1 MSVPTGMTNKVAIA
15 LIAAAAVLTSCAG
28 PSSERSAAPPKVDGT
43 TPTTTAGAPAD
54 PGGRWLGGD
63 SDREWSGGG
72 SGGDAAGSAVT
83 SEGYAAED
91 AATLRSTAKPAAG
104 APAPPTTLIPGDVIA
119 PPQRSGP
126 GLRAGSVDDNA
137 AFADYLKYR
146 DEFRRLGIT
155 VHDIDVSIRHV
166 VTVVDQDGKPLL
178 GAVVRAGDQ
187 EVRSGPDG
195 RALLFGNIGA
205 ATVDWQ
211 NTRVTVDFA
220 QDAGREHRVTVPV
233 RRPEGR
239 AKLDVLFLIDTTGSM
254 GDEIDRLK
262 DSVRSVA
269 ERISGL
275 PGDTDLRI
283 GMTVYRDRGDLFVTR
298 TFDFTSSVD
307 IFKAA
312 LAEVR
317 AGGGGDTPE
326 DLNAG
331 LHQAV
336 TSPSWRGD
344 DTVKLMF
351 LVADAPPHL
360 DYQDGPDYADDVR
373 AAARRGIKIM
383 PIASSGLDDQGEY
396 VFRQLA
402 QITMARFTFLTYG
415 ADGASPGDHTDH
427 HVSDYAVLALD
438 DLVVRLVADELRP
451 LGSGGQ

>member
-1 MSVPTGMTNKVAIA
+1 MTNKVAIA
-15 LIAAAAVLTSCAG
+15 LIAAAAILTSCAG
-28 PSSERSAAPPKVDGT
+28 PSAERSAAPPTGDGT
-43 TPTTTAGAPAD
+43 TVTTAPPGAPAD

-63 SDREWSGGG
+63 ADRDWDRGGFAE
-72 SGGDAAGSAVT
+72 GGASSTEAYAV
-83 SEGYAAED
+83 ED
-91 AATLRSTAKPAAG
+91 AASLRSTAKPAAG
-104 APAPPTTLIPGDVIA
+104 GAPGAPAPPVTVLPGDVVA
-119 PPQRSGP
+119 APQRSGP

-146 DEFRRLGIT
+146 EEFRRLGIT

-178 GAVVRAGDQ
+178 GAVVQEGDQ
-187 EVRSGPDG
+187 EVRTGPDG
-195 RALLFGNIGA
+195 RALLFGDIGGVNVRYGDTAVA
-205 ATVDWQ
+205 A
-211 NTRVTVDFA
+211 DFA
-220 QDAGREHRVTVPV
+220 QDAGREHRLTLPV

-275 PGDTDLRI
+275 PGNTDLRL

-307 IFKAA
+307 VFKTA

-344 DTVKLMF
+344 DTVKLTF
-351 LVADAPPHL
+351 LIADAPPHL

-402 QITMARFTFLTYG
+402 QITMGRFTFLTYG
-415 ADGASPGDHTDH
+415 ADGASPGDRTDH

-438 DLVVRLVADELRP
+438 DLVVRLVSDELRP

>member
-1 MSVPTGMTNKVAIA
+1 MTNKVAIT
-15 LIAAAAVLTSCAG
+15 LIAAAAILTSCAG
-28 PSSERSAAPPKVDGT
+28 PSSTEHSATGPSTGGT
-43 TPTTTAGAPAD
+43 TATTTTAPAD

-63 SDREWSGGG
+63 ADRVWSDSG
-72 SGGDAAGSAVT
+72 SGGSADRSV
-83 SEGYAAED
+83 AEE
-91 AATLRSTAKPAAG
+91 AYGLPASTTAPASAKSAKPASGVA
-104 APAPPTTLIPGDVIA
+104 AATSDEPPVPGDLIA
-119 PPQRSGP
+119 PPDRQGP

-146 DEFRRLGIT
+146 DEFRRLGIR
-155 VHDIDVSIRHV
+155 VHDIDVSVRHV
-166 VTVVDQDGKPLL
+166 VTVVDEAGQPLL
-178 GAVVRAGDQ
+178 GATVTAGDQ
-187 EVRSGPDG
+187 EVRTGPDG
-195 RALLFGNIGA
+195 RALLFGNVGGA
-205 ATVDWQ
+205 SVRWGDSQAA
-211 NTRVTVDFA
+211 VDFS
-220 QDAGREHRVTVPV
+220 QDSREHRVSLPV

-239 AKLDVLFLIDTTGSM
+239 AKLDVLFLIDPTGSM
-254 GDEIDRLK
+254 GDEIARLK

-269 ERISGL
+269 ERISSL
-275 PGDTDLRI
+275 PANADLRL
-283 GMTVYRDRGDLFVTR
+283 GMTLYRDRGDLFVTR

-307 IFKAA
+307 VFKAA

-317 AGGGGDTPE
+317 ADGGGDTPE

-336 TSPSWRGD
+336 TGPSWRGD

-360 DYQDGPDYADDVR
+360 DYQDGPDYAADVR

-402 QITMARFTFLTYG
+402 QITMGRFTFLTYG
-415 ADGASPGDHTDH
+415 ADGASPGDQTDH

-438 DLVVRLVADELRP
+438 DLVVRLVSDELRP

>member
-1 MSVPTGMTNKVAIA
+1 V
-15 LIAAAAVLTSCAG
+15 
-28 PSSERSAAPPKVDGT
+28 
-43 TPTTTAGAPAD
+43 APA
-54 PGGRWLGGD
+54 
-63 SDREWSGGG
+63 S
-72 SGGDAAGSAVT
+72 
-83 SEGYAAED
+83 
-91 AATLRSTAKPAAG
+91 
-104 APAPPTTLIPGDVIA
+104 PTTLVPGDVA
-119 PPQRSGP
+119 PIQRSGP

-137 AFADYLKYR
+137 AFSDYLKYR
-146 DEFRRLGIT
+146 DEFRRLGIK

-166 VTVVDQDGKPLL
+166 VTVVDEAGQPLL
-178 GAVVRAGDQ
+178 GATVTAGDQ
-187 EVRSGPDG
+187 EARTGPDG
-195 RALLFGNIGA
+195 RALLFGNVGG
-205 ATVDWQ
+205 ATVRWGESQ
-211 NTRVTVDFA
+211 AAVDFG
-220 QDAGREHRVTVPV
+220 QDSREHSVTLPV

-269 ERISGL
+269 ERIAGL
-275 PGDTDLRI
+275 PANADLRL

-307 IFKAA
+307 VFKTA

-317 AGGGGDTPE
+317 ADGGGDTPE

-336 TSPSWRGD
+336 TGPSWRGD

-351 LVADAPPHL
+351 LIADAPPHL
-360 DYQDGPDYADDVR
+360 DYQDGPDYAADVR

-415 ADGASPGDHTDH
+415 ADGASPGDQTDH

-438 DLVVRLVADELRP
+438 DLVVRLVSDELRP

>member
-1 MSVPTGMTNKVAIA
+1 MTNKVAIT
-15 LIAAAAVLTSCAG
+15 LIAAAAILTSCAD
-28 PSSERSAAPPKVDGT
+28 PSAERAAVPPKGDGT

-63 SDREWSGGG
+63 ADRDWSR
-72 SGGDAAGSAVT
+72 GDGVEGATGAAT

-104 APAPPTTLIPGDVIA
+104 APAPPTTLTPGDVIA

-178 GAVVRAGDQ
+178 GAVVRAGEQ

-195 RALLFGNIGA
+195 RALLFGNVGD

-211 NTRVTVDFA
+211 NTRVTVDFT

-269 ERISGL
+269 ERISAL

-351 LVADAPPHL
+351 LIADAPPHL

-396 VFRQLA
+396 VFRQLS

>member
-1 MSVPTGMTNKVAIA
+1 MTNKVALS

-28 PSSERSAAPPKVDGT
+28 PSSPERAASPWNTGGGT
-43 TPTTTAGAPAD
+43 TPTTSAPAPAD

-63 SDREWSGGG
+63 ADRVWDGGG
-72 SGGDAAGSAVT
+72 AAGGAT
-83 SEGYAAED
+83 EAYAAEGF
-91 AATLRSTAKPAAG
+91 AAG
-104 APAPPTTLIPGDVIA
+104 DVAAASLPSRAKAAPGAPPSTTSPTFDDVVR
-119 PPQRSGP
+119 PPTQSGP

-146 DEFRRLGIT
+146 DEFRRLGLT
-155 VHDIDVSIRHV
+155 VHDIDVSVRHV
-166 VTVVDQDGKPLL
+166 VTVVDEAGQPLL
-178 GAVVRAGDQ
+178 GATVKAGSQ
-187 EVRSGPDG
+187 EVRTGADG
-195 RALLFGNIGA
+195 RALLFGDIGG
-205 ATVDWQ
+205 VDVRWGD
-211 NTRVTVDFA
+211 TAVHADFA
-220 QDAGREHRVTVPV
+220 QDSGREHRVSLPV

-239 AKLDVLFLIDTTGSM
+239 AKLDVLFLLDTTGSM

-269 ERISGL
+269 ERISAL
-275 PGDTDLRI
+275 PGNADLRL

-298 TFDFTSSVD
+298 TFDFTPSVD
-307 IFKAA
+307 VFKAA
-312 LAEVR
+312 LADVR

-336 TSPSWRGD
+336 TGPSWRGD
-344 DTVKLMF
+344 DTVKLIF
-351 LVADAPPHL
+351 LIADAPPHL

-415 ADGASPGDHTDH
+415 ADGASPGDQTDH